1 MPSVNGLWQD
11 VRFALAAMRRS
22 PGFAATALVTLALG
36 VGATTAA
43 LAVVHGVLLQP
54 LPYAAPGQLVRI
66 WEERPPGVSPAGNR
80 WLNRGAYAAWQPESR
95 TLDALGGY
103 GLIESHVRLGA
114 GPVKVPGARVSAT
127 VLGTLGVAPAIG
139 RLFTEDDDRAGAPPV
154 VIVSEGLARERSGS
168 SAGAPGDAL
177 VIDGIAHT
185 IVGVMPPSFGFPER
199 GVRFWI
205 PYAIPRSAGDAGP
218 FVFTALGRLKTGVRA
233 AQAETEGTAAARAAP
248 AHHLTE
254 FFFGKGGSPV
264 VHVRPLAEDMTVA
277 ARPALSMVAAAAAL
291 VLIIA
296 CANVASLLLSRGV
309 ARQRELAIRAAL
321 GGSRARLLRHL
332 LTESA
337 LMAAGGS
344 VLGLLFAALLVRS
357 LRFAAP
363 AWLPRV
369 EDLVFD
375 GPALVIWAVITLV
388 AAIATAVAP
397 AMRLGR
403 VDMADA
409 LRGADRSAAEA
420 HRGARARR
428 LRDTLLVLEA
438 AFAVILIVGA
448 TLLARSFLRLMAV
461 DPGYTA
467 DGVLIATVELPD
479 GAGEIRVDRLID
491 GTLERLRAMPGV
503 ITAGAGAM
511 IPLMRQTAMISF
523 AVPPATSGE
532 KPAHG
537 RALVY
542 WVTPGYAEALG
553 LRLREGRFFEAGDRR
568 AGTLRTIVN
577 QEFVRQHLSSAPAA
591 GLMLP
596 GLVQAEGKLTAEII
610 GVVGDVLK
618 DGHDRQP
625 QPALYFIHGAHGVR
639 IPERVQLVI
648 RTAGD
653 PDAFAPDVRALLR
666 ATDRDV
672 VIAKVEPLGVS
683 VAASV
688 GARRL
693 AALVMS
699 GFAMLAMVLAGVGL
713 FGAFSY
719 SVAQRRREL
728 AIRAAL
734 GARRAHIVGLV
745 LREGLLV
752 TVPGM
757 VVGVAGAA
765 AFTRLMQQLLFGV
778 TPNDPVTY
786 AIAALA
792 LTTVSLGA
800 IVPPAFRAAAADPA
814 STLQA

>member
-1 MPSVNGLWQD
+1 MFSVNGLRRD

-36 VGATTAA
+36 TGATTAA
-43 LAVVHGVLLQP
+43 LAVVYGVLLQP
-54 LPYAAPGQLVRI
+54 LPYPAPLQLVRI

-80 WLNRGAYAAWQPESR
+80 WLSRGAYLAWQPQSR

-114 GPVKVPGARVSAT
+114 APVKVAGARVSAG
-127 VLGTLGVAPAIG
+127 VLGTLGVAPATG
-139 RLFTEDDDRAGAPPV
+139 RLFKEDDDRAGAAPV
-154 VIVSEGLARERSGS
+154 VIVSDRLARERSGS
-168 SAGAPGDAL
+168 SADAAGEPL

-185 IVGVMPPSFGFPER
+185 IVGVMPASFAFPEP

-205 PYAIPRSAGDAGP
+205 PYAIPRSAGETGP
-218 FVFTALGRLKTGVRA
+218 FVFTALGRLKPGVSA
-233 AQAETEGTAAARAAP
+233 AQAEAEGTAAARAAP

-291 VLIIA
+291 VLIMA
-296 CANVASLLLSRGV
+296 CANVAGLVLSRGV

-332 LTESA
+332 LTESVV
-337 LMAAGGS
+337 MAVGGS
-344 VLGLLFAALLVRS
+344 VLGLLLAALLVRS
-357 LRFAAP
+357 LRVAAP

-369 EDLVFD
+369 EDLAFD
-375 GPALVIWAVITLV
+375 GPALVIWAATTFV
-388 AAIATAVAP
+388 AAVATGVAP
-397 AMRLGR
+397 VIRFAR
-403 VDMADA
+403 VDMTDA

-420 HRGARARR
+420 HRGIAARR

-448 TLLARSFLRLMAV
+448 TLLARSFVRLMAV

-467 DGVLIATVELPD
+467 DGVLIATVELSD
-479 GAGEIRVDRLID
+479 GAPESRIDHLID
-491 GTLERLRAMPGV
+491 GALERVRAMPGV

-511 IPLMRQTAMISF
+511 IPLMRQTAMTSF
-523 AVPPATSGE
+523 RVPAAASGG
-532 KPAHG
+532 KPAQG

-577 QEFVRQHLSSAPAA
+577 EEFVRQHLAPARA
-591 GLMLP
+591 TGLMLP
-596 GLVQAEGKLTAEII
+596 GLVQAEGTPTAEII

-618 DGHDRQP
+618 DGLDRQP
-625 QPALYFIHGAHGVR
+625 QPALYFIHGAHGMR
-639 IPERVQLVI
+639 IPEHVRLVI

-653 PDAFAPDVRALLR
+653 PAAFAPGVRTLLR
-666 ATDRDV
+666 ATESEA
-672 VIAKVEPLGVS
+672 VIAAVEPLTAS

-699 GFAMLAMVLAGVGL
+699 GFAMLAMALAGVGL
-713 FGAFSY
+713 FGALSY
-719 SVAQRRREL
+719 SVARRRREL

-752 TVPGM
+752 TLPGI

-778 TPNDPVTY
+778 TPNDPITY

-792 LTTVSLGA
+792 LTIVSLAA

>member
-1 MPSVNGLWQD
+1 MRLVSPLAQD
-11 VRFALAAMRRS
+11 VRSAWTAMRRS
-22 PGFAATALVTLALG
+22 PGFTITALVTLALG

-43 LAVVHGVLLQP
+43 LAVVHGVLLLP

-80 WLNRGAYAAWQPESR
+80 WLSRGAYVAWQPQSR

-114 GPVKVPGARVSAT
+114 APAKVAGARVSAL
-127 VLGTLGVAPAIG
+127 VLGTLGVAPASG
-139 RLFTEDDDRAGAPPV
+139 RLFTEDDDRAGAAPV
-154 VIVSEGLARERSGS
+154 VIISDRLARERSGS
-168 SAGAPGDAL
+168 SADAPGAAL

-185 IVGVMPPSFGFPER
+185 IVGVMPASFAFPEP
-199 GVRFWI
+199 GVRFWV
-205 PYAIPRSAGDAGP
+205 PYAIPRSAGEAGP
-218 FVFTALGRLKTGVRA
+218 FVFTALGRLKPGASA
-233 AQAETEGTAAARAAP
+233 AQAEAEGTAAARAAP
-248 AHHLTE
+248 ADNLTD
-254 FFFGKGGSPV
+254 FFFGNGGSPV
-264 VHVRPLAEDMTVA
+264 VHVRPLVEDMTVP

-296 CANVASLLLSRGV
+296 CANVASLVLSRGV

-332 LTESA
+332 LAESA
-337 LMAAGGS
+337 LMAVGGS
-344 VLGLLFAALLVRS
+344 VLGLLLAALLVRS
-357 LRFAAP
+357 LGVAAP

-369 EDLVFD
+369 EDLAFD
-375 GPALVIWAVITLV
+375 GPALVIWMITTLV
-388 AAIATAVAP
+388 AATATAIAP
-397 AMRLGR
+397 VIRFGR

-438 AFAVILIVGA
+438 AFAVILIAGA
-448 TLLARSFLRLMAV
+448 TLLARSFVRLMAV

-467 DGVLIATVELPD
+467 DGVLIATVELPREAPEARID
-479 GAGEIRVDRLID
+479 ALID
-491 GTLERLRAMPGV
+491 GALGGLRVMPGV
-503 ITAGAGAM
+503 IAAGAGAM

-523 AVPPATSGE
+523 AVPASAAGG
-532 KPAHG
+532 KPTTG

-542 WVTPGYAEALG
+542 WVTPGYAEALR

-568 AGTLRTIVN
+568 AGTLRTVVN
-577 QEFVRQHLSSAPAA
+577 EEFVRQHLASPRAA

-596 GLVQAEGKLTAEII
+596 NLVQAEGKLTAEII

-625 QPALYFIHGAHGVR
+625 QPALFLVHGAHGIR
-639 IPERVQLVI
+639 IPERVHLVI

-653 PDAFAPDVRALLR
+653 PAAFAPDVRALLR
-666 ATDRDV
+666 ATDRDA
-672 VIAKVEPLGVS
+672 VIAKMEPLAAT

-699 GFAMLAMVLAGVGL
+699 GFAMLAMALAGIGL
-713 FGAFSY
+713 FGALSY

-734 GARRAHIVGLV
+734 GARRGHIVGLV

-778 TPNDPVTY
+778 TPNDPMTY
-786 AIAALA
+786 AVAALA
-792 LTTVSLGA
+792 LTIVSLAA

-814 STLQA
+814 STLQV

>member
-1 MPSVNGLWQD
+1 
-11 VRFALAAMRRS
+11 MRRS

-54 LPYAAPGQLVRI
+54 LPYPAPGQLVRI

-80 WLNRGAYAAWQPESR
+80 WLSRGAFLAWQPQSR

-103 GLIESHVRLGA
+103 GPVESHVRIGA
-114 GPVKVPGARVSAT
+114 APVKVPGARVSAA
-127 VLGTLGVAPAIG
+127 VLGTLGVAPATG
-139 RLFTEDDDRAGAPPV
+139 RLFNEDDDRVGAAPV
-154 VIVSEGLARERSGS
+154 VIVSDRLARDRSGS
-168 SAGAPGDAL
+168 AAAAAGEPL

-185 IVGVMPPSFGFPER
+185 IVGVMSESFAFPEP

-205 PYAIPRSAGDAGP
+205 PYAIPRSAGETGP
-218 FVFTALGRLKTGVRA
+218 FVFTALGRLKPGASA
-233 AQAETEGTAAARAAP
+233 AQAEAEGTAAARAAP
-248 AHHLTE
+248 AHRLTE

-291 VLIIA
+291 VLIMA
-296 CANVASLLLSRGV
+296 CANVAGLLLSRGV

-321 GGSRARLLRHL
+321 GGSRARLLRQL
-332 LTESA
+332 LTESTV
-337 LMAAGGS
+337 MAVGGS
-344 VLGLLFAALLVRS
+344 VLGLLLAALLVRS
-357 LRFAAP
+357 LRVAAP

-369 EDLVFD
+369 EDLAFD
-375 GPALVIWAVITLV
+375 RPALVIWAVTTLV
-388 AAIATAVAP
+388 AAVATAVAP
-397 AMRLGR
+397 VIRFAR
-403 VDMADA
+403 VDLTDA

-420 HRGARARR
+420 HRGMAARR
-428 LRDTLLVLEA
+428 LRDALLVLEA

-448 TLLARSFLRLMAV
+448 TLLARSFVRLMAV

-479 GAGEIRVDRLID
+479 GVPESRIDHLID
-491 GTLERLRAMPGV
+491 AALERLRAMPGV

-511 IPLMRQTAMISF
+511 IPLMRQTAMTSF
-523 AVPPATSGE
+523 GVPAAASGG
-532 KPAHG
+532 KPAQG

-553 LRLREGRFFEAGDRR
+553 LRLREGRFFEAADRR

-577 QEFVRQHLSSAPAA
+577 EEFARQHLAPARA
-591 GLMLP
+591 TGLMLP
-596 GLVQAEGKLTAEII
+596 GLVQAEGKPTAEII

-618 DGHDRQP
+618 DGLDRQP
-625 QPALYFIHGAHGVR
+625 QPALYFIHGAHGMR
-639 IPERVQLVI
+639 IPEHVRLVI

-653 PDAFAPDVRALLR
+653 PAALATDVRTLLR
-666 ATDRDV
+666 AIESDA
-672 VIAKVEPLGVS
+672 VIAAVEPLTAT

-699 GFAMLAMVLAGVGL
+699 GFAILATTLAGVGL
-713 FGAFSY
+713 FGALSY

-734 GARRAHIVGLV
+734 GARQAHIVGLV

-752 TVPGM
+752 TLPGM

-778 TPNDPVTY
+778 TPNDPITY

-792 LTTVSLGA
+792 LTIVSLAA
-800 IVPPAFRAAAADPA
+800 IVPPALRAAAADPA

>member
-1 MPSVNGLWQD
+1 MLSVSGLRRD

-22 PGFAATALVTLALG
+22 PGFAATAFVTLALG

-54 LPYAAPGQLVRI
+54 LPYPAPGQLVRI

-80 WLNRGAYAAWQPESR
+80 WLSRGAFLAWQPQSR

-103 GLIESHVRLGA
+103 GPIESHVRIGA
-114 GPVKVPGARVSAT
+114 APVKVPGARVSAA
-127 VLGTLGVAPAIG
+127 VLGTLGVAPATG
-139 RLFTEDDDRAGAPPV
+139 RLFNEDDDRVGAAPV
-154 VIVSEGLARERSGS
+154 VIVSDRLARDRSGS
-168 SAGAPGDAL
+168 AAAAAGEPL

-185 IVGVMPPSFGFPER
+185 IVGVMSESFAFPEP

-205 PYAIPRSAGDAGP
+205 PYAIPRSAGETGP
-218 FVFTALGRLKTGVRA
+218 FVFTALGRLKPGASA
-233 AQAETEGTAAARAAP
+233 AQAEAEGTAAARAAP
-248 AHHLTE
+248 AHRLTE

-291 VLIIA
+291 VLIMA
-296 CANVASLLLSRGV
+296 CANVAGLLLSRGV

-321 GGSRARLLRHL
+321 GGSRARLLRQL
-332 LTESA
+332 LTESTV
-337 LMAAGGS
+337 MAVGGS
-344 VLGLLFAALLVRS
+344 VLGLLLAALLVRL
-357 LRFAAP
+357 LRVAAP

-369 EDLVFD
+369 EDLAFD
-375 GPALVIWAVITLV
+375 RPALVIWTVTTLV
-388 AAIATAVAP
+388 AAVATAVAP
-397 AMRLGR
+397 VIRFAR
-403 VDMADA
+403 VDLTDA

-420 HRGARARR
+420 HRGMAARR
-428 LRDTLLVLEA
+428 LRDALLVLEA
-438 AFAVILIVGA
+438 AFAVILIVEA
-448 TLLARSFLRLMAV
+448 TLLARSFVRLMAV

-467 DGVLIATVELPD
+467 DGVLIATVELSD
-479 GAGEIRVDRLID
+479 GVPESRIDHLID
-491 GTLERLRAMPGV
+491 AALERLRAMPGV

-511 IPLMRQTAMISF
+511 IPLMRQTAMTSF
-523 AVPPATSGE
+523 AVPAAASGG
-532 KPAHG
+532 KPAQG
-537 RALVY
+537 RGLVY

-553 LRLREGRFFEAGDRR
+553 LRLRVGRFFEAADRR

-577 QEFVRQHLSSAPAA
+577 EEFARQHLAPARA
-591 GLMLP
+591 TGLMLP
-596 GLVQAEGKLTAEII
+596 GLVQAEGKPTAEII

-618 DGHDRQP
+618 DGLDRQP
-625 QPALYFIHGAHGVR
+625 QPALYFIHGAHGMR
-639 IPERVQLVI
+639 IPEHVRLVI

-653 PDAFAPDVRALLR
+653 PAALATDVRTLLR
-666 ATDRDV
+666 AIESDA
-672 VIAKVEPLGVS
+672 VIAGVEPLTAT

-699 GFAMLAMVLAGVGL
+699 GFAILAMTLAGVGL
-713 FGAFSY
+713 FGALSY

-734 GARRAHIVGLV
+734 GARQAHIVGLV

-752 TVPGM
+752 TLPGM

-778 TPNDPVTY
+778 TPNDPITY

-792 LTTVSLGA
+792 LTIVSLAA
-800 IVPPAFRAAAADPA
+800 IVPPALRAAAADPA

>member
-1 MPSVNGLWQD
+1 
-11 VRFALAAMRRS
+11 MRRS

-388 AAIATAVAP
+388 AAVATAVAP

-420 HRGARARR
+420 HRGALARR

-503 ITAGAGAM
+503 IAAGAGAM

-577 QEFVRQHLSSAPAA
+577 QEFVRQHLSSAPAT

-596 GLVQAEGKLTAEII
+596 GLLQAEGKLTAEII

-653 PDAFAPDVRALLR
+653 PDAFAPDVRGLLR

-778 TPNDPVTY
+778 TPNDPITY

-792 LTTVSLGA
+792 LTIVSLGA